1 MNKGWTTNG
10 PIQGRFTQKG
20 IVSLGQNTSI
30 DYRPSKH
37 FLSAATIVLND
48 KKEIL
53 LIKGPMRGWEM
64 PGGIVEEGESL
75 KDAAIRET
83 KEESGID
90 IEVLKF
96 CGIFQ
101 NVNKSIC
108 NTLFLAKPIGGK
120 LTTSPESLEVGF
132 FPIKQAL
139 EMIAI
144 ENFKQRIEYC
154 LDSSKQP
161 FYVEFEVIC

>member
-1 MNKGWTTNG
+1 MT
-10 PIQGRFTQKG
+10 
-20 IVSLGQNTSI
+20 LGQNTSQI
-30 DYRPSKH
+30 YTPSKH
-37 FLSAATIVLND
+37 FVSAATIVLND
-48 KKEIL
+48 QNEIL

-96 CGIFQ
+96 CRVFQ
-101 NVNKSIC
+101 NVNKSIF

-132 FPIKQAL
+132 FPIEQAL
-139 EMIAI
+139 KMITI
-144 ENFKQRIEYC
+144 DNFRQRIEYC
-154 LDSSKQP
+154 LDSGKQP
-161 FYVEFEVIC
+161 FCVEF